1 MWQIIK
7 KNDSFDYLIDY
18 PNNYE
23 EGKKYPVLI
32 YLHGMGNVGKGVE
45 RLSTV
50 CPVNRERMSDD
61 MPFVIVAPACNEHN
75 WIITFES
82 LLGFVNNII
91 NSSFADKSRIYL
103 SGSSMGGYTCW
114 NMLIAKP
121 QWFAAA
127 VICCGGGMYFDA
139 ERIDIPVIAVHGE
152 LDTVVLP
159 RESAIMVEKIN
170 SCGGNAKLI
179 LHLDLGHDVWTR
191 TFTNKKTYKWL
202 LDKQRQ

>member
-1 MWQIIK
+1 
-7 KNDSFDYLIDY
+7 
-18 PNNYE
+18 
-23 EGKKYPVLI
+23 
-32 YLHGMGNVGKGVE
+32 MGNVGKGVK

-50 CPVNRERMSDD
+50 CPVNRERMNED

-82 LLGFVNNII
+82 LLGFVNDII

-103 SGSSMGGYTCW
+103 SGSSMVGYTCW

-139 ERIDIPVIAVHGE
+139 ERIEIPVIAVHGE
-152 LDTVVLP
+152 RDTVVLP